1 MFCSYK
7 PVKLSALIEPLK
19 LDFEALVRETFSNLD
34 NKKFLENVEVSIV
47 CQQVLL
53 CGYLLVKQ
61 GKVSIFGVLGD
72 FVETLQKSFWRK
84 QLHYS
89 AVYSLFAFHSVHIM
103 VNSVSIDQFLLTG
116 STERYTVLIN
126 F

>member
-61 GKVSIFGVLGD
+61 YFMLQGKVSIFGVLGD
-72 FVETLQKSFWRK
+72 FVETLQKSIGIFLEK
-84 QLHYS
+84 TANTLLFTHCLHFIQCIS
-89 AVYSLFAFHSVHIM
+89 W
-103 VNSVSIDQFLLTG
+103 
-116 STERYTVLIN
+116 
-126 F
+126 

>member
-61 GKVSIFGVLGD
+61 YFMLQGKVSIFGVLGD
-72 FVETLQKSFWRK
+72 FVETLQKSIGIFLEK
-84 QLHYS
+84 T
-89 AVYSLFAFHSVHIM
+89 ASLLCC
-103 VNSVSIDQFLLTG
+103 LLTVCISFSAYHG
-116 STERYTVLIN
+116 EQCEH
-126 F
+126 